1 MEVMNMARY
10 REPVGLGAEIGRL
23 MKAAS
28 FEQKDLAEHL
38 GIHESSVSR
47 LLKGQRGLGVDELYS
62 LAEMF
67 GVRPDAIVMEEEP
80 EPALLRAAAA
90 DDEEIKRCLDAFEAG
105 IQDYFSAKALV
116 RFV

>member
-10 REPVGLGAEIGRL
+10 REPVALGAEIGRL
-23 MKAAS
+23 MKAAG

-67 GVRPDAIVMEEEP
+67 RVRPDAIVMEEEP
-80 EPALLRAAAA
+80 EPALLRAAPAH
-90 DDEEIKRCLDAFEAG
+90 DNELNRSLDP
-105 IQDYFSAKALV
+105 S
-116 RFV
+116 